1 MTTPPPAPLEHHRTQ
16 AREYLCAL
24 NRVAED
30 VLNRPDM
37 YGHEMLCVY
46 GPAHGLL
53 WHLIK
58 AIEAA
63 NWPRSY
69 TAD

>member
-1 MTTPPPAPLEHHRTQ
+1 MNTALEHHRKQ
-16 AREYLCAL
+16 AREYLQSL
-24 NRVAED
+24 TKVAED
-30 VLNRPDM
+30 VLDRPHK
-37 YGHEMLCVY
+37 YGYEMLCVY

-58 AIEAA
+58 TIEAA
-63 NWPRSY
+63 NWPDDY